1 MTYTING
8 KEYTELDIKKKCA
21 ELHLPCDYEINEND
35 KSIDL
40 IVVQTWLGAHGQPD
54 ERTVK
59 YGSFDPCTNWNDA
72 GPIIEKCWDEL
83 NESTLRNGGRRKS
96 RWQDTMQQH
105 NCTKLIAA
113 CICLIESK
121 EEV

>member
-8 KEYTELDIKKKCA
+8 KQYTEFDINKRCA

-72 GPIIEKCWDEL
+72 GPIIEKCWYEL
-83 NESTLRNGGRRKS
+83 MTDFNNKLEWCYLIDK
-96 RWQDTMQQH
+96 H
-105 NCTKLIAA
+105 NCTKLTAA
-113 CICLIESK
+113 CICFIEMNTND
-121 EEV
+121 